1 MATKLSEKKKV
12 LVGMSGGIDSSAVCM
27 LLQDQGYEVLGITL
41 RMWDIPSHFSTP
53 GQKEPDHVLEA
64 RSLAERL
71 AIPHYT
77 LDVRD
82 EFRKTVVQS
91 FIDEYLRAR
100 TPNPCVMCNLYF
112 KWKYLL
118 DEADRLEC
126 DYIATGHYARITQ
139 NMNRYI
145 LEKGLD
151 PKKDQS
157 YFLWRLGQ
165 KELSR
170 TLFPL
175 GNITKEDVSKFDLL
189 VLSPGISVN
198 APIAQMFRDQEKP
211 VWSEI
216 ELAYQASKGRIAA
229 ITGTNG
235 KTTTTALTG
244 EIMKGYYESSFVVGN
259 IGIPYTSVALD
270 TKEDSVTTAE
280 ISSFQ
285 LETIVDFKP
294 DVCAVLNITPDHLD
308 RHGTVEVYAQT
319 KESIGKNQTKD
330 QVMVLNYEDDTT
342 RAMADRANGT
352 VLFFSLHHKIKEGV
366 SMEGDAFII
375 EENGKKQIVCTLDD
389 VNLLGDHN
397 YENILAAIAVTYSM
411 GVPVSYIKEG
421 IKRFKGV
428 EHRIEYVDSVKGVA
442 YYNDSKGTNPDAA
455 IKGIKAMNRPT
466 WLIGGGYDK
475 KSTYDEWIEAFD
487 GKVKELILMGV
498 TAPKIADCAKTHGF
512 DKIKFVDSMEEAV
525 SYIAGKAQDGE
536 AVLLSPACASWGMF
550 PNYEVRGDIFKDCVR
565 KLKEN

>member
-1 MATKLSEKKKV
+1 MDLTGKQV
-12 LVGMSGGIDSSAVCM
+12 LVAGLGKSGIAAGALLKKMGCMVC
-27 LLQDQGYEVLGITL
+27 
-41 RMWDIPSHFSTP
+41 
-53 GQKEPDHVLEA
+53 
-64 RSLAERL
+64 
-71 AIPHYT
+71 
-77 LDVRD
+77 
-82 EFRKTVVQS
+82 
-91 FIDEYLRAR
+91 
-100 TPNPCVMCNLYF
+100 
-112 KWKYLL
+112 
-118 DEADRLEC
+118 
-126 DYIATGHYARITQ
+126 
-139 NMNRYI
+139 
-145 LEKGLD
+145 
-151 PKKDQS
+151 
-157 YFLWRLGQ
+157 
-165 KELSR
+165 
-170 TLFPL
+170 LFD
-175 GNITKEDVSKFDLL
+175 GNEKFDRGAWEKTYPVFSDCPLWIGEL
-189 VLSPGISVN
+189 PDAAVQEMELAVVSPGIPLDTPAILKLQAAGV
-198 APIAQMFRDQEKP
+198 P
-211 VWSEI
+211 VVGEA
-216 ELAYQASKGRIAA
+216 ELAYRFEKGRVAA

-235 KTTTTALTG
+235 KTTTTTLVG
-244 EIMKGYYESSFVVGN
+244 EILKKCYPEVFVVGN
-259 IGIPYTSVALD
+259 IGIPYTSIVEK
-270 TKEDSVTTAE
+270 TTEQTVTVTE

-428 EHRIEYVDSVKGVA
+428 EHRIEYVDTVKGVA

>member
-82 EFRKTVVQS
+82 EFRKTVGQS

-145 LEKGLD
+145 LEKGLA

-352 VLFFSLHHKIKEGV
+352 VLFFSLLHKIKEGV

-428 EHRIEYVDSVKGVA
+428 EHRIEYVDTVKGVA